1 MGLGIDATR
10 IFFKP
15 NQYVDNLKE
24 NILEKFA
31 KSKTLKSLTKKVADF
46 GILLMAI
53 YALSTGRGPS
63 GIAIIKNF
71 RKRDS

>member
-31 KSKTLKSLTKKVADF
+31 KSKTLKSLTKKVANF
-46 GILLMAI
+46 GI
-53 YALSTGRGPS
+53 Y
-63 GIAIIKNF
+63 
-71 RKRDS
+71 